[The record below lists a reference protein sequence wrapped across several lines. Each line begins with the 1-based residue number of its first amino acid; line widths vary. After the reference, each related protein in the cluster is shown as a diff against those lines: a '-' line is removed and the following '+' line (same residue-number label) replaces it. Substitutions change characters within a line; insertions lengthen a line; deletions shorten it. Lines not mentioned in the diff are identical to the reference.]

1 MAVKGKGRTSK
12 HYKKNSASY
21 KKKLAYDRDYNKGRK
36 KYLSKLNKRRR
47 KAIKKGIDTSKK
59 DFDHSTG
66 EWIDA
71 IKNVSKDKPT
81 GKRGKSKRHA
91 KHKEKRI
98 PKKPKKS

>member
-1 MAVKGKGRTSK
+1 MAIKGKGRTSK

-36 KYLSKLNKRRR
+36 EYLRKLNKRRR
-47 KAIKKGIDTSKK
+47 DAKKAGKNIKGKH
-59 DFDHSTG
+59 FDHSTG

-98 PKKPKKS
+98 PKKSKKS